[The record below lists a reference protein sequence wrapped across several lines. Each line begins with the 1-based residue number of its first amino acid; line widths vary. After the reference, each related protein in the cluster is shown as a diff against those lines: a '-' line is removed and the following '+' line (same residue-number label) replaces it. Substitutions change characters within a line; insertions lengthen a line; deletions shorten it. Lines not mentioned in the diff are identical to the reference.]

1 VIRKRD
7 SIPPGWRGFVRCVLL
22 ATVMAGGCDEGL
34 QPPATAPAVPGIVS
48 GTVRFLNWDSAG
60 TFLDLRLVFFRN
72 FPPPDIIQEVLQGR
86 ASVYPPLGGGSLAL
100 PGADSVAYAATV
112 SPGVYRYIAIAQQ
125 FGPDVM
131 ADWRAV
137 GQYDLDTNLTIPSPV
152 TVAAGERLAG
162 IDISVDFDHLPPP
175 PFR

>member
-1 VIRKRD
+1 VIGKRV
-7 SIPPGWRGFVRCVLL
+7 SPLPGARRLLRCVVFGALI
-22 ATVMAGGCDEGL
+22 AGGCDEGL

-100 PGADSVAYAATV
+100 PGADSVAFAATV
-112 SPGVYRYIAIAQQ
+112 SPGVYQYIAIAQQ

-137 GQYDLDTNLTIPSPV
+137 GQYDLDTNLTVPSPV
-152 TVAAGERLAG
+152 TVTAGERLTG
-162 IDISVDFDHLPPP
+162 IDITVDFDHLPPP